1 MPALTRANT
10 ASSRCAHIVSGFV
23 YVSALIAA
31 LCLAASAQDQGT
43 QSVLLSSGQSAK
55 HPVHIVAKRTG
66 TANQQPVNAA
76 ASAPTCYDSTGVNAG
91 PCHFDYY
98 GGPVISNPDVVVVY
112 WKSTVSSVVNCGGGT
127 DSKGCIGVSRFLGA
141 LSNSTFVD
149 MLQQYN
155 TLGIEATAGSQV
167 GTASTD
173 QTIGRGTLHTGSPF
187 VITPSAANS
196 GSTIGDTQ
204 IQDEIQLQTAA
215 GHLPAPQTDSTGQN
229 VNTLYFVYFPA
240 GMTIT
245 DTGGAGTSCVDFC
258 AYHSTFS
265 GTFNA
270 KTLEIPYG
278 VIPDFGAGGGCDL
291 GCGSGTQ
298 FQNVSSAS
306 SHEFAESITDTAV
319 GIGTIVDYPLAWYDV
334 NNGEI
339 GDPCNQ
345 NTDTLKFDSITYTF
359 QQEFSQK
366 SYNNNH
372 SAGCVSPGAL
382 TFTLAAPTSA
392 STGTAFD
399 VTLKVGNSDG
409 SKYVGT
415 VHFTSSDSAA
425 TLPSDYTFITAD
437 AGTHK
442 FVGEVILHTGGSQT
456 ITAADAHQPSTAGKA
471 TVTVSSGTKTSTTTT
486 LSSSTNP
493 STYNQQVTFTAV
505 VTATSGSPTG
515 LVTFKDGASIL
526 GTGTLSGGVASV
538 LVSTLAVGTHS
549 ISANYG
555 GDTNF
560 SGSSS
565 TLVSQ
570 IVNKAT
576 TSTALTSSPNP
587 SLVNQQVTFTATVKG
602 VNGGTPTG
610 SVTFKQGT
618 TALATGSLVSGV
630 ASFSTTYSTAGSRS
644 LTATYSG
651 DGNYLSSTSPAHAQT
666 ISKIPTTTTLSSSNN
681 PSTFGGAV
689 TFTATVSSSS
699 GTPPNGEIV
708 KFMDGTALLGTGS
721 ITSGVASFTT
731 SALTAGTHKVKATY
745 ASDSAFSGSSSLV
758 LSQVVKG
765 LPTTSSVSSS
775 GSPSIYGQT
784 ITFKATVLDPSSSG
798 TPTGTVTF
806 KSGAAILGTRT
817 LSSGTATFSTTTLAV
832 GIKSITVTYSGDTKY
847 AASTSAAVPQTVT
860 KATSATGII
869 SSLNPATSG
878 ISVTFTISVTPQFTG
893 TPSGSAKLTLG
904 TTALATVTL
913 VSGKASY
920 TTTTLPK
927 GSDVIKA
934 TYGGSG
940 NFSGSSGLI
949 TQTVN

>member
-1 MPALTRANT
+1 MPALARAIT
-10 ASSRCAHIVSGFV
+10 ASSRCTHIVSGFV

-31 LCLAASAQDQGT
+31 LCLAASAQDQGA
-43 QSVLLSSGQSAK
+43 QSVVLSSGQSAK

-76 ASAPTCYDSTGVNAG
+76 ASAPSCSPA
-91 PCHFDYY
+91 CHFDYY
-98 GGPVISNPDVVVVY
+98 GGPVISNADVVVVY
-112 WKSTVSSVVNCGGGT
+112 WKNTVTSVVNCGGGT
-127 DSKGCIGVSRFLGA
+127 DSHGNCIGVSRFLGA

-187 VITPSAANS
+187 TITPSAANS
-196 GSTIGDTQ
+196 GSAITDAQ
-204 IQDEIQLQTAA
+204 IQSEIQAQISAKN
-215 GHLPAPQTDSTGQN
+215 LPQPATDSAGN
-229 VNTLYFVYFPA
+229 VNTLYFVYFPP
-240 GMTIT
+240 GVTIT
-245 DTGGAGTSCVDFC
+245 DPNGSGSCVVNGFC
-258 AYHSTFS
+258 AYHGTFS
-265 GTFNA
+265 GTFNS
-270 KTLEIPYG
+270 KTLDVPYG
-278 VIPDFGAGGGCDL
+278 VMPDFGPGGGCDT
-291 GCGSGTQ
+291 GCGSGTE
-298 FQNVSSAS
+298 FQNITNVS
-306 SHEFAESITDTAV
+306 SHEFAESTTDTAV
-319 GIGTIVDYPLAWYDV
+319 GIGGNVDYPLAWYDL

-339 GDPCNQ
+339 GDPCFQ
-345 NTDTLKFDSITYTF
+345 ADTIKFDSVTYAI
-359 QQEFSQK
+359 QQIFSQK
-366 SYNNNH
+366 AYNANAN
-372 SAGCVSPGAL
+372 AGCVAPGAL
-382 TFTLAAPTSA
+382 TFTLTAPASSSA
-392 STGTAFD
+392 GTAFD

-415 VHFTSSDSAA
+415 VHFTSSDSGA
-425 TLPSDYTFITAD
+425 TLPSDYTFTTAD

-442 FVGEVILHTGGSQT
+442 FVGEAILHTGGSQT

-486 LSSSTNP
+486 LSSSTSP
-493 STYNQQVTFTAV
+493 STYHQQVTFTAV

-515 LVTFKDGASIL
+515 AVTFKDGASTL
-526 GTGTLSGGVASV
+526 GTGTVSGGVASV
-538 LVSTLAVGTHS
+538 LISTLAVGIHS
-549 ISANYG
+549 ISATYG

-560 SGSSS
+560 NGSSS
-565 TLVSQ
+565 SLLSQ
-570 IVNKAT
+570 TVNKAA

-587 SLVNQQVTFTATVKG
+587 SIVNQQVKFTATVTG
-602 VNGGTPTG
+602 SHGGTPTG

-618 TALATGSLVSGV
+618 TALATSSLVSGI
-630 ASFSTTYSTAGSRS
+630 ASFSTTYSTAGSRL
-644 LTATYSG
+644 LTAAYSG
-651 DGNYLSSTSPAHAQT
+651 DGNYLSSISATRTQT
-666 ISKIPTTTTLSSSNN
+666 VNKIPTTTKLSSSSN
-681 PSTFGGAV
+681 PSTFGGPV
-689 TFTATVSSSS
+689 TFTATVNSGS
-699 GTPPNGEIV
+699 GTPPNGEFV
-708 KFMDGTALLGTGS
+708 KFMDGTTLLGTGS
-721 ITSGVASFTT
+721 LTSGVASFTT
-731 SALTAGTHKVKATY
+731 SALTAGTHLIKAIY
-745 ASDSAFSGSSSLV
+745 AGDSIYSGSSSLA

-806 KSGAAILGTRT
+806 KSGTTILGKAT
-817 LSSGTATFSTTTLAV
+817 LSSGTAFFATSTLAV

-847 AASTSAAVPQTVT
+847 AASTSAAISQTVT
-860 KATSATGII
+860 KATSTTAIV
-869 SSLNPATSG
+869 SSMNPSLSG
-878 ISVTFTISVTPQFTG
+878 QSVTLTVSVTPEFAGVPTG
-893 TPSGSAKLTLG
+893 SVNLSLG

-920 TTTTLPK
+920 TTSTLPK